1 LRRCRHD
8 QGFAIQDAQAGRQ
21 TGDPIPIE
29 DTTMTLTLGRQLGVA
44 FAAAG
49 LLALTLGAASAQRGG
64 TFDLVQVKPPV
75 TTFTDDLRNWNAA
88 SGG

>member
-1 LRRCRHD
+1 
-8 QGFAIQDAQAGRQ
+8 
-21 TGDPIPIE
+21 
-29 DTTMTLTLGRQLGVA
+29 MTLTLGRQLGVA